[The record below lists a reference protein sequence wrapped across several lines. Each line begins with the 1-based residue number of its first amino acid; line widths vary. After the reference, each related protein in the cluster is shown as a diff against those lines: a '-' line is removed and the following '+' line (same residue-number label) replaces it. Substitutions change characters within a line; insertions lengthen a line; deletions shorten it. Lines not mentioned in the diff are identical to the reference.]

1 MNNVKII
8 QDENCYYMVQDLQG
22 LDTYDRAKTIVQ
34 FCDKETKE
42 FEKVID
48 RAILDIFEKYGIN
61 VPNTTKSVLNRAFD
75 YLNDN
80 GIDIKIANLYTK
92 NPKIYYSCELVK
104 QTNWFTIYIED
115 NRFIQCGAKVEEIK
129 L

>member
-8 QDENCYYMVQDLQG
+8 QDNNCYYMVQDLQG
-22 LDTYDRAKTIVQ
+22 FGTYDRAKSIVQ

-80 GIDIKIANLYTK
+80 GIDIKITNLYTS
-92 NPKIYYSCELVK
+92 NPRNYYSCELVK

-115 NRFIQCGAKVEEIK
+115 NRFIQCGVKVDEIK

>member
-22 LDTYDRAKTIVQ
+22 LGTYDRAKAIVQ

-61 VPNTTKSVLNRAFD
+61 VPNTTKSILNRAFD

-80 GIDIKIANLYTK
+80 GIDIKTKDLYMSK
-92 NPKIYYSCELVK
+92 LNFYSCELVK
-104 QTNWFTIYIED
+104 RTNWFTIYMED
-115 NRFIQCGAKVEEIK
+115 NRFIQCGVEIREVK

>member
-1 MNNVKII
+1 MNNVKIT
-8 QDENCYYMVQDLQG
+8 QDNNCYYMVQDLQG
-22 LDTYDRAKTIVQ
+22 LGTYDRAKAIVQ

-80 GIDIKIANLYTK
+80 GIDIKIENLYTSNSK
-92 NPKIYYSCELVK
+92 TYYSCELVK

-115 NRFIQCGAKVEEIK
+115 NRFIQCGVEIK
-129 L
+129 EIRI